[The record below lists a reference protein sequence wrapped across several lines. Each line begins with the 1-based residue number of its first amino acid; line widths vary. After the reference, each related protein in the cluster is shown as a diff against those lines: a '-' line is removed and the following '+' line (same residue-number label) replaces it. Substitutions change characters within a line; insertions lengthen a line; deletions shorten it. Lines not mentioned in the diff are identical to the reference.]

1 MFTYKV
7 NKAKKG
13 CNKTME
19 TQVVN
24 LGHAVCF
31 KNLEND
37 IYLTFT
43 PQIYTKDELNKIVG
57 YDDFPQGIHGLEE
70 ENEI

>member
-1 MFTYKV
+1 
-7 NKAKKG
+7 
-13 CNKTME
+13 ME

-24 LGHAVCF
+24 FGHAVCF

-57 YDDFPQGIHGLEE
+57 YDDFLQGTHGLEE